1 VKLPSLFSIVLLV
14 VCGAA
19 AAEAQTQPPQSQPQP
34 GTGSRRPY
42 KALFGGAA
50 TDPSKHHTLDL
61 TASVGE
67 GYDTNVLAEG
77 GDLGVGAGTAAE
89 QSGFVSTFNPTV
101 EYAWTGRSVQ
111 FTGAA
116 GSSLRYYQ
124 TAHELLPSTHFG
136 TVGLSIGGQRTLFTT
151 SQSVSYSPS
160 YLYSIFPT
168 LGTADVD
175 YVVAATGDYAANWQ
189 QVLVYDT
196 TMNLNQSLSQRSHVT
211 ALGSFRY
218 SDLSNLKPGRALRAY
233 TAGGRYFYDLSR
245 NASLH
250 LGYIHREGNYV
261 LSDLDR
267 ATVVHDIDV
276 GVDYHRPLSFS
287 RRTHVD
293 FGVGSSIVNAPT
305 IDSGNAQLQYRVGAN
320 AGLTHDIGRTWRARV
335 EYRRG
340 VGFVEAVRQP
350 VFSDAVNGSFSGFF
364 TRRTDLYVSGGF
376 STGDAGTV
384 SVSQNRVR
392 TYTGSARL
400 RTALNQ
406 TFALFA
412 EYVYYNYD
420 LGSAVIVADGV
431 PRSLDRNTARVGVS
445 VWVPVLRK

>member
-1 VKLPSLFSIVLLV
+1 VKLRSLFSIVLLV
-14 VCGAA
+14 VCGAGVA
-19 AAEAQTQPPQSQPQP
+19 DAQSQPQPPTQP

-50 TDPSKHHTLDL
+50 TDPSKHHTLDV
-61 TASVGE
+61 TASVAE
-67 GYDTNVLAEG
+67 GYDDNVLAEG
-77 GDLGVGAGTAAE
+77 GDLGVGAGTAAQ

-111 FTGAA
+111 FTGVA

-136 TVGLSIGGQRTLFTT
+136 NVGLSIGGQRTLFTAG
-151 SQSVSYSPS
+151 QSVTYSPS
-160 YLYSIFPT
+160 YLYSIFPS
-168 LGTADVD
+168 LGTADPD
-175 YVVAATGDYAANWQ
+175 YVIAATGDYASSSQ

-196 TMNLNQSLSQRSHVT
+196 TMNLNQSLSERSHIT

-218 SDLSNLKPGRALRAY
+218 SDLSNLKAGRVLRAY
-233 TAGGRYFYDLSR
+233 NAGGRYFYDLSR

-250 LGYIHREGNYV
+250 FGYIHREGNYV
-261 LSDLDR
+261 LSELDR
-267 ATVVHDIDV
+267 ATVVHDIDA

-287 RRTHVD
+287 RRTHID
-293 FGVGSSIVNAPT
+293 FGIGSSIVNAPT

-320 AGLTHDIGRTWRARV
+320 AGLTHDMGRTWRARV

-340 VGFVEAVRQP
+340 VGFIEAVRQP
-350 VFSDAVNGSFSGFF
+350 VFSDAVNGSLSGFF

-384 SVSQNRVR
+384 SVAQNRVR
-392 TYTGSARL
+392 TYTGSARV
-400 RTALNQ
+400 RTALNE

-412 EYVYYNYD
+412 EYLYYNYD
-420 LGSAVIVADGV
+420 LGSAVIVADGL